1 MKFVDGGFS
10 VQSLRMTR
18 APSFVYAVILVRAA
32 GRVNSQIGRFRSS
45 KRVIPR
51 HHKERAL
58 TTTHRNPVLFYLAI
72 LGGILAVSTSSIFI
86 RYAQQDAPSLVIAA
100 VRLTLASLILAPIA
114 LTRFQT
120 ELRRLTRAEL
130 GLGLLSGFFL
140 ALHFATW
147 ISSLEYTTVA
157 SSVVLV
163 TTTPLWVALLS
174 PLVLKEAL
182 TRNIFIGMI
191 MALAGG
197 SVVGLSDACH
207 WNNGLACPP
216 LSEFIQG
223 QAFLGNFLA
232 LAGAWMAAGYI
243 LIGRRLRAKLTLIP
257 YIFIVYSAAA
267 VVLIVIMLAAGQ
279 SPLGYPPLTYFWLLA
294 LAVIPQLLGHSTFN
308 WALRYLPASFVAVT
322 LLGEPIGSTILAY
335 FLLQE
340 SPTPLKITGAVLIL
354 AGIYISSQ
362 SNAK

>member
-1 MKFVDGGFS
+1 
-10 VQSLRMTR
+10 
-18 APSFVYAVILVRAA
+18 
-32 GRVNSQIGRFRSS
+32 
-45 KRVIPR
+45 
-51 HHKERAL
+51 
-58 TTTHRNPVLFYLAI
+58 
-72 LGGILAVSTSSIFI
+72 
-86 RYAQQDAPSLVIAA
+86 VIAA
-100 VRLTLASLILAPIA
+100 ARLTLASLILAPLA
-114 LTRFQT
+114 LTRFQN
-120 ELRRLTRAEL
+120 ELKGLTRAEL

-174 PLVLKEAL
+174 PLVLKESL
-182 TRNIFIGMI
+182 TRNIFIGMVL
-191 MALAGG
+191 ALVGG
-197 SVVGLSDACH
+197 TIVGLSDACH
-207 WNNGLACPP
+207 WNNGLVCPP
-216 LSEFIQG
+216 FSEFIQG

-243 LIGRRLRAKLTLIP
+243 LIGRRLRAKLSLIP

-267 VVLIVIMLAAGQ
+267 VVLIGIMLAAGQ
-279 SPLGYPPLTYFWLLA
+279 SPLGYLPVTYFWLLA

-335 FLLQE
+335 FLLNE
-340 SPTPLKITGAVLIL
+340 SPTLLKITGAVLIL
-354 AGIYISSQ
+354 AGIYISARSD
-362 SNAK
+362 AK